1 MSTGRLAGK
10 LNYRTLWLTVE
21 LIQSAPAYK
30 NLSSDSKQS
39 VNKARG
45 HVNLENNGKTLWGY
59 ADWTASSKSRG
70 GVYFACLGGRSYLSP
85 EERSI
90 PQPK

>member
-1 MSTGRLAGK
+1 MSL
-10 LNYRTLWLTVE
+10 LN
-21 LIQSAPAYK
+21 QSAPVYK
-30 NLSSDSKQS
+30 HAAIDSKQS

-85 EERSI
+85 EDRSI